1 MSNIDPSS
9 PLASSHCP
17 QHLASDTLIPMSI
30 IQQDV
35 EQALAEDL
43 GVLSHQQSEII
54 SKIASNDITAQLIPA
69 DTIVTANIICRD
81 DAVISGIAW
90 AEYAFKAC
98 DPTLQIQWQ
107 VKDGSTISPDTLL
120 VTIIG
125 SARAILTAERVAL
138 NFLQTLS
145 ATATVTKSYVRM
157 LEGSGITLLDT
168 RKTLPKLRFAQ
179 KYAVQCGRGKNHR
192 IGLYDA
198 FLIKENHIFACGGI
212 ANAVAQAKVI
222 AADTLIEVEVENLAE
237 LEQAINAGA
246 DVIMLDNFSTKQI
259 HQAVAINAG
268 KSKLEVSGN
277 ITDARIAELKDTGV
291 DFISSGA
298 LTKNIHAI
306 DLSLRIID

>member
-1 MSNIDPSS
+1 
-9 PLASSHCP
+9 
-17 QHLASDTLIPMSI
+17 MSI

-54 SKIASNDITAQLIPA
+54 SEIASNDITAQLIPA

-120 VTIIG
+120 VTITG
-125 SARAILTAERVAL
+125 NARAILTAERVAL